1 MATPPTRIKI
11 MKKILLLA
19 TLALLATTSQ
29 AGPGEDRQ
37 KAFKQVLR
45 SFEPMGVMLR
55 GSGYRKDV
63 FIKHADALKAV
74 AAAPFSQFKP
84 GTIDDV
90 SRAKP
95 AIWSEPAKWKA
106 EQDKFLLAVDQL
118 QKTARGD
125 DLAAIRRDYGA
136 VAASCK
142 ACHDSFR
149 GPMR

>member
-1 MATPPTRIKI
+1 

-55 GSGYRKDV
+55 GSGYRKDA
-63 FIKHADALKAV
+63 FIQHADALKTV
-74 AAAPFSQFKP
+74 AAAPFGQFKP

-106 EQDKFLLAVDQL
+106 EQDKFLLAVGQL